1 MDKLLSICIPTY
13 KRAANIKVQMERLCR
28 LDKKIMDKCEI
39 LISDNCSP
47 DNTKE
52 VVDSFKNKFEFNYN
66 RNAENLG
73 FDGNF
78 LYIYTHAVGK
88 YIWILGDDDYILPDR
103 LESLLICL
111 ESGDYGLVHIDTR
124 TKCHDSK
131 SMVYYHKE
139 KFIEDVGIWI
149 TFITANIINRNSI
162 GCFDYNKYYGT
173 CFLQVPQNLMAMIKN
188 DMNLMYYQQL
198 IDDVPSGNKNGGYNI
213 FQVFVTN
220 YIEIFMDF
228 YKSKLISKS
237 LLNKEIKISEQFI
250 LPFAFR
256 ILLKKEITGWNSE
269 GAWKILNT
277 NYGYFHIHF
286 RMLLFSLMQIIM
298 TLRSRFKSKYLH
310 I

>member
-13 KRAANIKVQMERLCR
+13 KRVANIKVQMERLCR
-28 LDKKIMDKCEI
+28 LDKRILDKCEI

-47 DNTKE
+47 DNTEE

-103 LESLLICL
+103 LESLLKCL

-131 SMVYYHKE
+131 SKVYYNKE

-162 GCFDYNKYYGT
+162 GSFDYNKYYGT

-188 DMNLMYYQQL
+188 DRNLMYYQQL
-198 IDDVPSGNKNGGYNI
+198 IDDMPSGNKNGGYNI
-213 FQVFVTN
+213 FKVFVTN
-220 YIEIFMDF
+220 YIRIFNDF
-228 YKSKLISKS
+228 YISKFISKS
-237 LLNKEIKISEQFI
+237 LLNKEIKISEHFI

-256 ILLKKEITGWNSE
+256 ILVKKEVTGWSSE
-269 GAWKILNT
+269 GAWDILN
-277 NYGYFHIHF
+277 NHYGYSHIRF
-286 RMLLFSLMQIIM
+286 VILFFSIKKIVI
-298 TLRSRFKSKYLH
+298 TLYRKFKSHVYIH
-310 I
+310 